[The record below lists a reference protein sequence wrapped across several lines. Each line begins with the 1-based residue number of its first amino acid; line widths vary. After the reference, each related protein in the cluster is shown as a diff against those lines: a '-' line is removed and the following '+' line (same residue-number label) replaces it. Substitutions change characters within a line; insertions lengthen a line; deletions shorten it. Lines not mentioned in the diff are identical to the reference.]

1 MIPFCDQY
9 WSVSGLHLRFY
20 KPMRGQREMPGGS
33 ALRDFQVM
41 FAVCGEIR
49 GRLVMQAIHHIN
61 NIRSLYG
68 LWLVTGRL
76 LSGHYLVLI

>member
-49 GRLVMQAIHHIN
+49 GRLFMQA
-61 NIRSLYG
+61 
-68 LWLVTGRL
+68 
-76 LSGHYLVLI
+76 